1 MSFLHFKQGGTP
13 IGIFP
18 NLIRVCLLSESM
30 TTKGLDKTYRNHRYY
45 NVFANCPLSGW
56 VV

>member
-18 NLIRVCLLSESM
+18 NRILVCLLSESM

>member
-1 MSFLHFKQGGTP
+1 MSFLHFKQGVTP
-13 IGIFP
+13 LGIFP
-18 NLIRVCLLSESM
+18 NLILVCLLSESM